1 MHSSAFL
8 FRVFLSFIVGGLY
21 IGLMTRVSEKFGS
34 KIGGLLIAL
43 PSIVLVGLVFI
54 AITQGQGTLV
64 AATTIM
70 PANIAA
76 STIFLVVF
84 VLAYR
89 YGLFLAY
96 IAALLVWFAITITL
110 ISLGLH
116 SMQWPIVVA
125 LVLFVISLTFFHQ
138 QPHTTLPPTQ
148 FSKQELLFRTAFAGT
163 FVALAVLL
171 TKLLGAH
178 WGGLFASFPAA
189 FSSIVILLA
198 PKHGIKFTASLSR
211 AMVNGALANA
221 VFVIAI
227 YALVPGMG
235 VLIGM
240 LVAYLICLA
249 FALFSYQY
257 IMPRV

>member
-1 MHSSAFL
+1 MHSNVFL
-8 FRVFLSFIVGGLY
+8 FRVFLSFLVGGLY

-54 AITQGQGTLV
+54 AITQGKNTLV

-76 STIFLVVF
+76 STTFLVVF

-96 IAALLVWFAITITL
+96 MAALLVWFAITITL

-116 SMQWPIVVA
+116 SMLWPIVVA
-125 LVLFVISLTFFHQ
+125 LFLFAGSLSFFHQ
-138 QPHTTLPPTQ
+138 QPHVTLPH
-148 FSKQELLFRTAFAGT
+148 SKFNKQALLFRSAFAGT

-171 TKLLGAH
+171 AKLLGAH

-189 FSSIVILLA
+189 FSSTVLLLA

-211 AMVNGALANA
+211 AMVNGALANV
-221 VFVIAI
+221 VFVMAI
-227 YALVPGMG
+227 YALVPVIG
-235 VLIGM
+235 VITGM
-240 LVAYLICLA
+240 LLAYFICLA